1 MALRRL
7 SFAVEGETL
16 LSFIWQQRGSQLSW
30 DPLVLSG
37 VVVPELGLQ
46 NLALLGA
53 QQISLPEGGR
63 ATH

>member
-1 MALRRL
+1 MSLRRL

-16 LSFIWQQRGSQLSW
+16 LSFIWQQHGSQLSW
-30 DPLVLSG
+30 APLVLPG

-46 NLALLGA
+46 NRALLGA
-53 QQISLPEGGR
+53 QQISLPEGSR